1 MLAHGLSRVVSES
14 EADDWPGSARLESD
28 FFKNQVSK
36 YSFYFI
42 IFVLFQGT
50 LNFWQDKNNANRSFS
65 RDSNDKSVWY
75 ENVDGKR
82 VFTFKLI
89 NENQNEVLI
98 FDESR
103 VYTAYVKLND
113 KSCLF
118 SLNRDSEFSEIYSGS
133 WKNAGI

>member
-1 MLAHGLSRVVSES
+1 MN
-14 EADDWPGSARLESD
+14 
-28 FFKNQVSK
+28 FI
-36 YSFYFI
+36 FI

-50 LNFWQDKNNANRSFS
+50 LNYWQDKNSVNHSFS

-89 NENQNEVLI
+89 NENQNEVFIL
-98 FDESR
+98 DESR
-103 VYTAYVKLND
+103 GYSAYVKLNN

-118 SLNRDSEFSEIYSGS
+118 SLNRDSGYSEIYSGS
-133 WKNAGI
+133 WKISGFYYLIYLFICTCFREPNLTNNSKYF